1 MSIRLTDGQI
11 EYIWNNLSNK
21 KVVDLLA
28 NDVENSVAIICDF
41 IHSIDGLVFLA
52 HPYLYGM
59 KDTLKELSEINNKLY
74 YEYYL

>member
-41 IHSIDGLVFLA
+41 IHSYVDSKRLQDLLRVAIDCT
-52 HPYLYGM
+52 PIQMELYS
-59 KDTLKELSEINNKLY
+59 D
-74 YEYYL
+74 